1 MGLSLITKAE
11 YKTYAGIKSTTQ
23 DALIDSLIT
32 KVSELVKNLCRRTFV
47 DYVDDAKIEYSDG
60 GSNTILLLESPVRTI
75 SSVAYSA
82 DYGQTYTNLV
92 EFTDYVYV
100 KSTEAITALNTS
112 GFTYIPNGYK
122 VTYTAGYEVLPE
134 DLKLAIMDLVSYYIK
149 NDSAVHSN
157 KAPGTNT
164 VQIEYVTNTQLPA
177 HIKRV
182 LDLYTANYV

>member
-1 MGLSLITKAE
+1 MGLPLITKAE
-11 YKTYAGIKSTTQ
+11 YKIYAGIKSTTQ

-32 KVSELVKNLCRRTFV
+32 KVSELVKNLCRRTFL
-47 DYVDDAKIEYSDG
+47 DYVDDPKVEYFDG
-60 GSNTILLLESPVRTI
+60 GSSTILLLESPVRTI
-75 SSVAYSA
+75 SSVAYSY
-82 DYGQTYTNLV
+82 DYGQTYTDLAV
-92 EFTDYVYV
+92 FTDYAYV
-100 KSTEAITALNTS
+100 KSTEAITALNTR

-122 VTYTAGYEVLPE
+122 VTYTAGYDVLPE